1 MKNKVVTMSLVG
13 VAFMAALLL
22 TASQSHAK
30 KPADHSMEN
39 MDHMEHMDHMDHM
52 DHAGHAKEL
61 AKTPQQKEAMVFL
74 KKANAMC
81 QAGQFED
88 SLPIYTKALAL
99 DPKLVEAYFKRGK
112 ALYRL
117 GADLSAIEDFSK
129 VIELNPNYVDAYFQR
144 GVVWYSTGDE
154 AKMMEDFMTAARL
167 STMDHTTHQHVL
179 K

>member
-1 MKNKVVTMSLVG
+1 MNKNTVSISLVG

-22 TASQSHAK
+22 AVSEGHAK
-30 KPADHSMEN
+30 KPADHNMEN
-39 MDHMEHMDHMDHM
+39 MDHMEHMDH
-52 DHAGHAKEL
+52 AGHAKES
-61 AKTPQQKEAMVFL
+61 AKTPQQKEAMGFL
-74 KKANAMC
+74 KKADAMC
-81 QAGQFED
+81 NAGQFED
-88 SLPIYTKALAL
+88 SLPVYTQAIAL

-129 VIELNPNYVDAYFQR
+129 VIELNPDSSEAYFQR

-154 AKMMEDFMTAARL
+154 EKMLADFKAAARL
-167 STMDHTTHQHVL
+167 ASMDHTSHVHVL